1 MTNPTGAY
9 KLYESVGL
17 TPFYEADA
25 YERIVTG
32 PSA

>member
-17 TPFYEADA
+17 TPFYEADV
-25 YERIVTG
+25 YERTV
-32 PSA
+32 AAAA